1 VVLLGLFVVLPI
13 ALPLSLVILRGLW
26 IVPWLAV
33 GAAILG
39 VLAAHYRYTEFQRTT
54 FSSPESWRL
63 LLTVLGLGASWCG
76 CWAACV
82 MTLLEG
88 RVLAIVGWAAMA
100 LVATFALVV
109 LLALLRA

>member
-1 VVLLGLFVVLPI
+1 
-13 ALPLSLVILRGLW
+13 
-26 IVPWLAV
+26 
-33 GAAILG
+33 
-39 VLAAHYRYTEFQRTT
+39 
-54 FSSPESWRL
+54 
-63 LLTVLGLGASWCG
+63 
-76 CWAACV
+76 